1 MRRLGAVTLCALAGM
16 LASYLLRLGLA
27 ETLVMVAACG
37 ALPLINVILGWV
49 LNPQPSF
56 SDRKRFG
63 ELRKAAHDAVVA
75 TMEHDPKNK
84 TFLQASDPTVLCEL
98 LAVMVITASVC
109 GDRAAVNV
117 LYPILEET
125 RALHWT
131 KVLRNRK
138 KAMSLRQ

>member
-49 LNPQPSF
+49 LNPQPSI

-63 ELRKAAHDAVVA
+63 ELRKAAHDAAVA
-75 TMEHDPKNK
+75 MMAMDSTNRVFLDARDPLFLSEH
-84 TFLQASDPTVLCEL
+84 
-98 LAVMVITASVC
+98 LAVMMLTSLLC
-109 GDRAAVNV
+109 GEKAAYEVLKPIHEDVNS
-117 LYPILEET
+117 
-125 RALHWT
+125 LHWT